1 MKHNGRTDIVAS
13 MRPFMR
19 FQSARLSV
27 QITEEVQDQ
36 DDRQGNPNQPKDE
49 AAAHVKLP
57 ELLCS
62 SSVRT

>member
-1 MKHNGRTDIVAS
+1 MQRNGRADITSV
-13 MRPFMR
+13 RPFMR
-19 FQSARLSV
+19 FQSVGLSV
-27 QITEEVQDQ
+27 QIAEEVQDQ

-62 SSVRT
+62 SSGRT